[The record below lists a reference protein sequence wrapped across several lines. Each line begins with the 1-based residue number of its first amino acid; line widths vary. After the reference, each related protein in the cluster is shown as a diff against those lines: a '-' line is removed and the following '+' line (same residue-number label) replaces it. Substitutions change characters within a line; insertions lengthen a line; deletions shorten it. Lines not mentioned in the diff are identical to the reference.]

1 MTDAGTGQ
9 KAVPRTRDQGRASA
23 IDGASR
29 RRDRDWLVPFLLL
42 SMRERNPFGHDLAR
56 EIIAAGFAAVRV
68 GEIYGVLRQME
79 GEGLVFC
86 EREEPDSTLSLRRY
100 GLTEAGGAYLDFL
113 AHSYGA
119 LQGGRRL
126 FPPGLQGGPDPRGER
141 VRDGERPTGERAF
154 DGQPRDPARAHTS
167 PEIPPSG
174 GGHRRHPRRRVR
186 PRRWRTAPP
195 WRVGLSRV
203 SAAGSVLDGRPGTR
217 PQRRPAA
224 RYRHDLPRSSAP
236 RDLA

>member
-42 SMRERNPFGHDLAR
+42 SMRERNPYGHDLAR

-68 GEIYGVLRQME
+68 GEIYRVLRRME

-113 AHSYGA
+113 AHSMELYRA
-119 LQGGRRL
+119 DVDFFLQAYRG
-126 FPPGLQGGPDPRGER
+126 DP
-141 VRDGERPTGERAF
+141 
-154 DGQPRDPARAHTS
+154 
-167 PEIPPSG
+167 
-174 GGHRRHPRRRVR
+174 
-186 PRRWRTAPP
+186 
-195 WRVGLSRV
+195 
-203 SAAGSVLDGRPGTR
+203 TR
-217 PQRRPAA
+217 EENV
-224 RYRHDLPRSSAP
+224 
-236 RDLA
+236 